1 MKARDIA
8 SIALLLGIVGLAS
21 FIVLRVSSWRAQ
33 DEFSV
38 QEDDD
43 YTRPGLRD
51 KQVTIPGRP
60 HYIPRY
66 LQDPDVIERKVS
78 FRFSTNAYGLRGAEV
93 PAIKPEGGLRIVVAG
108 ECVAFGNGVNDNET
122 YPYRLEV
129 ALRARLPDRQVEV
142 INGGLNVEARQIL
155 ESFERVMLPL
165 DPDIVIFGPGG
176 SSVFDPAHI
185 GTAPARNWLD
195 QAEYDRMMADYNAVL
210 ERMSRL
216 SEAHGFELLLVA
228 PAFNSFFLPDGHLF
242 VDAVNAF
249 GAAHDI
255 PTVDPTA
262 MFAAVERQDGLVLER
277 SEGWQR
283 LVRYQAG
290 VPEILFEIQGVH
302 EQERHIEPELYE
314 WLDDHP
320 DVSQRLSID
329 GNHPN
334 PEGHR
339 LIAAELLRLLE
350 LEGLIPAAP

>member
-8 SIALLLGIVGLAS
+8 SLALLLGIVGLVS
-21 FIVLRVSSWRAQ
+21 LIVLRVRRFRQQ
-33 DEFSV
+33 DFSI

-43 YTRPGLRD
+43 YTRPGLRN
-51 KQVTIPGRP
+51 KEVTIPGRP
-60 HYIPRY
+60 HNIPRY
-66 LQDPDVIERKVS
+66 LQEPDAIERKVT

-93 PAIKPEGGLRIVVAG
+93 PAAKPEGGLRIVAVG
-108 ECVAFGNGVNDNET
+108 ECVTFGNGVDDHET
-122 YPYRLEV
+122 YPFQLEA
-129 ALRARLPDRQVEV
+129 ALRARLPDRSVEV
-142 INGGLNVEARQIL
+142 INGGLNVDPRSIL
-155 ESFERVMLPL
+155 EAFERRMLQL
-165 DPDIVIFGPGG
+165 GPDVVVFGPGG

-195 QAEYDRMMADYNAVL
+195 QAEYDRMLADYDHVMEHMVA
-210 ERMSRL
+210 L
-216 SEAHGFELLLVA
+216 SEQHDFELLLVA
-228 PAFNSFFLPDGHLF
+228 PAYNSFFLPDGQLF
-242 VDAVNAF
+242 QQAVVAF
-249 GAAHDI
+249 GAEHDI
-255 PTVDPTA
+255 PTVDPRT
-262 MFAAVERQDGLVLER
+262 MFEALERQDGLMLER
-277 SEGWQR
+277 AEGWQR

-334 PEGHR
+334 PEGHG

-350 LEGLIPAAP
+350 LEGSIPAGL